1 VSAQKITYWL
11 YYFPGPGA
19 PIVDAVRLPAG
30 ASDDTVK
37 AAALELARRA
47 PMYRPDITPDAHE
60 SAIRRAVVVTFP
72 DGN

>member
-1 VSAQKITYWL
+1 MSAARKITYWL
-11 YYFPGPGA
+11 YHYPGG

-30 ASDDTVK
+30 ASDDAVR

-47 PMYRPDITPDAHE
+47 RPLETPDMRE
-60 SAIRRAVVVTFP
+60 SAIRRAVVVTYS